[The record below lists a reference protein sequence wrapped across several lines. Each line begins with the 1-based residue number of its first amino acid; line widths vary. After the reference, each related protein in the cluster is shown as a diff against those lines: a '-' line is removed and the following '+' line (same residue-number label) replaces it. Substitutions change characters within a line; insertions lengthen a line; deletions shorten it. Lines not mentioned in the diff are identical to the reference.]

1 MGEDISPCQ
10 QVSLGGGGG
19 HRPIKG
25 RMHLH
30 FLSCARACVCVRACM
45 RVCVYVCM
53 RASLYM
59 FVCAR

>member
-30 FLSCARACVCVRACM
+30 FLSCARACVCVCV

-53 RASLYM
+53 C
-59 FVCAR
+59 VCVRLSTCLCV